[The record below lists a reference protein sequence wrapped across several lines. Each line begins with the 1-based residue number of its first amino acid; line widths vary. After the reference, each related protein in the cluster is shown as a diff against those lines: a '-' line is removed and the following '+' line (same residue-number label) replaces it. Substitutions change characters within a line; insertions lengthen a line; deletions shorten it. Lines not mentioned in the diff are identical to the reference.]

1 MDNAFGQPQ
10 NVIVLGA
17 TSDIARAITRR
28 LCTARG
34 RRIVLAGR
42 DRTRLD
48 EAAAEARDYGATTV
62 ATVVFD
68 ALAPDHAGDTVRA
81 CLDALGEPVD
91 LVVIAVGELGNQSHD
106 QTDPDRAAEVITVN
120 LTWPAAALSA
130 LRAPLIAQGRGR
142 VVVLSSVAALR
153 VRPSAYLYGAAKA
166 GLDQMCLAL
175 ADTLDGTGVTLQIVR
190 PGFVRSKM
198 TTGLAEPPF
207 TTGVSE
213 VAEVVVRGLE
223 SGDRVLYSPPVLRYV
238 FTVMRVLPRRLWRL
252 VADR

>member
-28 LCTARG
+28 LCAARA
-34 RRIVLAGR
+34 RHVVLAGR
-42 DRTRLD
+42 DPSRLD
-48 EAAAEARDYGATTV
+48 EAAAEARDYGATSVT
-62 ATVVFD
+62 TVVFD
-68 ALAPDHAGDTVRA
+68 ATHPDLAGETVRA
-81 CLDALGEPVD
+81 CLDALGGPVD
-91 LVVIAVGELGNQSHD
+91 LVLIAVGELGDQSRD
-106 QTDPDRAAEVITVN
+106 QDDPARAAAMMTVN

-130 LRAPLIAQGRGR
+130 LRAPLVAQGHGR
-142 VVVLSSVAALR
+142 VVVLSSVAATR

-166 GLDQMCLAL
+166 GLDQMCLAM

-213 VAEVVVRGLE
+213 VADVVVRGLE
-223 SGDRVLYSPPVLRYV
+223 SGDRVLYSPPILRYV
-238 FTVMRVLPRRLWRL
+238 FTILRVLPRRLWRL